1 MKSYILAGITALA
14 LCVAAAYILL
24 PGTGFALV
32 GKDGAGNSANP
43 NRSGLVHFAYTYRSG
58 SANYS
63 YTYGVDGTQ
72 KPPVFFYAN
81 NHMQKGERV
90 TAPAPAGLVEQ
101 LNDIC
106 LKHKIHRWHG
116 WQKTNPDVMD
126 GYSFTVTTKYADGQ
140 KQSFGGSNCSPKG
153 YGDFKKEFLPLIQ
166 EPCSELEQEWLKK
179 NDKP

>member
-90 TAPAPAGLVEQ
+90 TAPAPAGLG
-101 LNDIC
+101 
-106 LKHKIHRWHG
+106 R
-116 WQKTNPDVMD
+116 
-126 GYSFTVTTKYADGQ
+126 TTQRHLPQAQDSPLAWLAKD
-140 KQSFGGSNCSPKG
+140 QSRC
-153 YGDFKKEFLPLIQ
+153 YGRL
-166 EPCSELEQEWLKK
+166 
-179 NDKP
+179 